1 MFKQPENKQIQEQTQ
16 ILVLDDEPS
25 IRWVMDRT
33 LSQAGYIPRLAA
45 DAPEAWQLLKNHS
58 IRLAFVDINLPGQD
72 GLSFTRE
79 MLKKYPALLTIVMT
93 GESTMY
99 TTVEAMKSGVFDYL
113 PKPFNIE

>member
-45 DAPEAWQLLKNHS
+45 AAPEARQLL
-58 IRLAFVDINLPGQD
+58 
-72 GLSFTRE
+72 
-79 MLKKYPALLTIVMT
+79 
-93 GESTMY
+93 
-99 TTVEAMKSGVFDYL
+99 
-113 PKPFNIE
+113 